1 MKDILNGI
9 RRAQWRWDFTAA
21 GHGNSFHSP
30 VETGRII
37 TGGIAIAQEA
47 RVQLARL
54 LSSQGYFEEIPYP
67 DISTKAKAQEYIGL
81 DMEKI
86 NKEKGL
92 FLENV
97 VPRWMGQGR
106 EREKREYV
114 E

>member
-1 MKDILNGI
+1 
-9 RRAQWRWDFTAA
+9 
-21 GHGNSFHSP
+21 
-30 VETGRII
+30 
-37 TGGIAIAQEA
+37 
-47 RVQLARL
+47 
-54 LSSQGYFEEIPYP
+54 
-67 DISTKAKAQEYIGL
+67 
-81 DMEKI
+81 MEKI

>member
-1 MKDILNGI
+1 M
-9 RRAQWRWDFTAA
+9 
-21 GHGNSFHSP
+21 
-30 VETGRII
+30 
-37 TGGIAIAQEA
+37 
-47 RVQLARL
+47 QLARL

-81 DMEKI
+81 DMEMI